1 MKALGKTLQKITWF
15 GTVSSL
21 VLGFS
26 LAQSPL
32 WAADSIFSEEVS
44 KGKFSIGGRAMYY
57 DPIGG
62 DDSWYGG
69 AQARWY
75 LNEVFAL
82 EGSMDYRKNGFGSTS
97 ARTFPLQLSG
107 LAYLLPGKRVSP
119 FLIGGGGW
127 YYTDVDGPNNFNDA
141 QQRFGLH
148 AGGGLQVMLNS
159 NWSVDGSYRWVWLE
173 RIHSRDSNGNS
184 VSLHDEGHMVTVG
197 LNYHF

>member
-1 MKALGKTLQKITWF
+1 MKVLGKGLQKNRWF
-15 GTVSSL
+15 GTVSAL

-26 LAQSPL
+26 MAHSPL
-32 WAADSIFSEEVS
+32 WAADSIFMEKVD
-44 KGKFSIGGRAMYY
+44 KGDFSIGGRAMYY

-62 DDSWYGG
+62 SDSWYGG

-75 LNEVFAL
+75 LNDIFAL
-82 EGSMDYRKNGFGSTS
+82 EASMDYRKNGFGSTT
-97 ARTFPLQLSG
+97 AKTFPLQLSG
-107 LAYLLPGKRVSP
+107 LVYLLPGKRLSP
-119 FLIGGGGW
+119 YLIGGGGW
-127 YYTDVDGPNNFNDA
+127 YYTDVNGPNNFSDA

-148 AGGGLQVMLNS
+148 GGAGLQLMLNQ

-173 RIHSRDSNGNS
+173 RIHSQDQNGNS

>member
-1 MKALGKTLQKITWF
+1 MKVLGRGQLKLSSF
-15 GTVSSL
+15 GIVSAL
-21 VLGFS
+21 VLGLS

-32 WAADSIFSEEVS
+32 CAAESIFTEEVS
-44 KGKFSIGGRAMYY
+44 KGNFSIGGRAMYY

-62 DDSWYGG
+62 GDSWYGG

-82 EGSMDYRKNGFGSTS
+82 EGSMDYRKNGFGSTT
-97 ARTFPLQLSG
+97 AKTFPLQLSG
-107 LAYLLPGKRVSP
+107 LIYLLPGKRLSP

-127 YYTDVDGPNNFNDA
+127 YYTDVQGPNGLSDA

-148 AGGGLQVMLNS
+148 GGAGLQLMLDR
-159 NWSVDGSYRWVWLE
+159 NWSIDGSYRWVWLE
-173 RIHSRDSNGNS
+173 RIHSQNQNGNS
-184 VSLHDEGHMVTVG
+184 VSFHDEGHMVTIG